1 MGIPSYFAYILRNHN
16 KILGNLTKL
25 DSGKEYQRNLYLDS
39 NSIIYDVV
47 RTVEYT
53 SIDKYERTVIEDVCK
68 HIDEYITT
76 VVPKNGSIFIAFD
89 GVPPVAKLSQ
99 QKNRRYKNW
108 YQNYVFNTTNRWD
121 TTNITPGTRFMNA
134 LDKYVVEYFKQAEKT
149 YRHKYGIDKIIV
161 SGSGEPGEGE
171 HKIYQYIRENP
182 DKHIEADTVIYGLD
196 ADLIMLSLNHLSYC
210 KNIYLYREAP
220 HFISNI
226 DSSLSDAQEYIL
238 DMSMFRDELYKLMV
252 TSFEI
257 SKTRDDCI
265 RDYIFM
271 CFLLGNDFLPHFP
284 AINIRHN
291 GIDQLLQLYKMLY
304 GKNNQCLVTR
314 NGWICWKN
322 LKTFISHIGDNEEEL
337 LVNIYKIREKI
348 EKRDVAINDNSLEGE
363 TERFTNVPTKN
374 RSIERYINP
383 FEKNWQW
390 RYYKSLFNHDTDNKD
405 DDFIKDVCMNYL
417 EALEWTYKY
426 YTIGC
431 QDWRSC
437 YRYNYPPLFQDLVKY
452 IPYFDTEIIGCN
464 NNQPLDVNTTLAY
477 VLPLHSLYLLDDRL
491 RTYLQVEWADYYRDD
506 YDFQWAFCRYFW
518 ECHVEFPELDIQLF
532 NKAIF
537 DLTDLPKAKYI

>member
-25 DSGKEYQRNLYLDS
+25 DSGKEYRRNLYLDS

-47 RTVEYT
+47 RRVEYT
-53 SIDKYERTVIEDVCK
+53 SIDKYERTVIEDICK
-68 HIDEYITT
+68 RIDEYIRT

-108 YQNYVFNTTNRWD
+108 YQNHVFNTTNRWD

-134 LDKYVVEYFKQAEKT
+134 LDKSVVEYFKQTEKH

-226 DSSLSDAQEYIL
+226 DSSLSGDQEYIL

-314 NGWICWKN
+314 NGRICWRN

-337 LVNIYKIREKI
+337 LLNIYKIREKI
-348 EKRDVAINDNSLEGE
+348 EKRDVVINDDSLKGE
-363 TERFTNVPTKN
+363 TERFTNVPMKN

-383 FEKNWQW
+383 FEKNWRW
-390 RYYKSLFNHDTDNKD
+390 RYYKSLFNHNTDNKD
-405 DDFIKDVCMNYL
+405 DDFIKGVCMNYL

-452 IPYFDTEIIGCN
+452 IPYFDTEMIGCN
-464 NNQPLDVNTTLAY
+464 NNEPLDVNTTLAY

-491 RTYLQVEWADYYRDD
+491 RTYLQVEWVDYYRDD

-518 ECHVEFPELDIQLF
+518 ESHVEFPELDIGLF
-532 NKAIF
+532 NKAILDF
-537 DLTDLPKAKYI
+537 TDLPKAK